1 MKIPK
6 FESLII
12 FIFLACVALWGMSKC
27 SDRKSGDLSKRL
39 KPDDTEEE
47 VEERPAARRD
57 TTRRSASTPDPAPLP
72 TPAPPA
78 ATPLAPK
85 PGSNNS
91 SSAIAPKPAASAP
104 KPAAETPTASK
115 LYVTIDGLKL
125 RKQPGLKS
133 DVITELSLYEQVTF
147 LNQKSTEPVEIS
159 IGYEKVTDYWVKV
172 RTQSG
177 KEGWAFGAGLHYY
190 KMKRKGTIE

>member
-27 SDRKSGDLSKRL
+27 SGRKSDLSKRL

-47 VEERPAARRD
+47 AEERPAARRD
-57 TTRRSASTPDPAPLP
+57 TTRRSATTPDPAPLP

-78 ATPLAPK
+78 ATPVAPK
-85 PGSNNS
+85 PGS
-91 SSAIAPKPAASAP
+91 SSASAAAAKPAASTP
-104 KPAAETPTASK
+104 KPAAETPTAPK